1 MAQSNSY
8 TTFQRGTLHRSHGV
22 DIKMIVHPSFEST
35 KAPPGNSGGLGVDDP
50 VRNASGFRTQAN
62 GGCLLSKAESTRFY
76 GRTLEDV
83 HRSHS
88 NASLKRIAA
97 VRGCWKRGLPRLLD
111 RADRMR
117 PFSIIFVAHEPASSY
132 EWGTTAVQTT
142 LVQGFT
148 LASEGRQDSTQS
160 LLDLLD

>member
-22 DIKMIVHPSFEST
+22 DIKMIVHPSFER
-35 KAPPGNSGGLGVDDP
+35 LGVDDP